1 MALKLRRGT
10 DAQRLLLAGPT
21 APAQGELIFTT
32 DTKKLYVGD
41 GSTPGGIPVD
51 TGGSGGGILLTDL
64 SIGPENSASGDGS
77 ISYNNTTGVF
87 TYTPPIIPNNLSDLN
102 DVSSTIPITNQVLK
116 FNGSSWAP
124 ANDTGITDIV
134 QDTSPQLGG
143 NLDCN
148 GHSIVSTSNGNI
160 IINPDGTGAV
170 LLNSGDVVI
179 GSNSKSGKL
188 TIINS
193 DNAINS
199 FQYFYC
205 GSNILDPSDGSN
217 FVFRRSRG
225 TFNSPTVVEQN
236 DDIVDIFF
244 QAFDGTAYRT
254 MAKIGAY
261 IDGLVSNNLVPG
273 SLTFSVHDTTTPGTA
288 GLNEIL
294 ALTTDG
300 FLKTNKITSK
310 TTNSNLEL
318 TANGTGK
325 ITLSSLIWPSS
336 DGTNGQVLTTNG
348 AGSLSWS
355 TVSGGGSTQSSTH
368 NVATLSGTTNWGDG
382 TAISVNDNNNT
393 QYISFTNT
401 LGGQGRA
408 TLPNITTIGKIV
420 ILSTTSTDGTNVD
433 KYKFPGN
440 AQSNAIVGNNASGLI
455 VLLSLG
461 SGGWKL
467 ISQITD

>member
-10 DAQRLLLAGPT
+10 DAQRLLITPE
-21 APAQGELIFTT
+21 QGELIFTT

-41 GSTPGGIPVD
+41 ASTPGGISVD
-51 TGGSGGGILLTDL
+51 TSGS
-64 SIGPENSASGDGS
+64 
-77 ISYNNTTGVF
+77 
-87 TYTPPIIPNNLSDLN
+87 
-102 DVSSTIPITNQVLK
+102 
-116 FNGSSWAP
+116 
-124 ANDTGITDIV
+124 GITDIV

-148 GHSIVSTSNGNI
+148 GRSIVSTSNQNI
-160 IINPDGTGAV
+160 SIVPDGTGSL

-179 GSNSKSGKL
+179 GSESKSGKL
-188 TIINS
+188 TIVNN
-193 DNAINS
+193 DNTINS

-205 GSNILDPSDGSN
+205 GANIGDPSDSSN

-225 TFNSPTVVEQN
+225 TFNSPTVVQPN

-254 MAKIGAY
+254 MAKIGAH
-261 IDGLVSNNLVPG
+261 IDGSVSNNLVPG

-310 TTNSNLEL
+310 TTNSNLDL

-325 ITLSSLIWPSS
+325 ITLSSLSWPSG

-348 AGSLSWS
+348 SGTLSWS
-355 TVSGGGSTQSSTH
+355 TISGGGSTSSTSH
-368 NVATLSGTTNWGDG
+368 SVNILAAPSNWGDG
-382 TAISVNDNNNT
+382 SIVSVTDNINT

-420 ILSTTSTDGTNVD
+420 ILNTASTNATGVD
-433 KYKFPGN
+433 RYSFPGN
-440 AQSNAIVGNNASGLI
+440 NQTTSVVSNLASGLI

-461 SGGWKL
+461 TNGWKL
-467 ISQITD
+467 ISVVNE